1 MCVECA
7 HLDLH
12 KNYQFKFT
20 LKRKSAGS
28 AVTTTFTKEV
38 MTNHGMN
45 QGKSCGIL
53 LANGEKIKNNCV
65 VLGKTLELQGIFVSG
80 KVLIPLGR

>member
-1 MCVECA
+1 M
-7 HLDLH
+7 
-12 KNYQFKFT
+12 
-20 LKRKSAGS
+20 KRKSAGS

-80 KVLIPLGR
+80 KVLIPLGRWVNNYNTVNAFIFMFIYS